1 MTGTHLLGPKDYRH
15 HALRLSGLGALVN
28 EDGTELH
35 LGQPRVTSTH
45 TCAAYDI
52 CILGKAQ
59 TSGHMWKSEDNFL
72 ETVPGPV
79 IELRSLFIVGKPLT
93 FKGIQSYLKQ
103 GLTIKL
109 RVFLT

>member
-59 TSGHMWKSEDNFL
+59 TSGHMCLPHHS
-72 ETVPGPV
+72 
-79 IELRSLFIVGKPLT
+79 
-93 FKGIQSYLKQ
+93 
-103 GLTIKL
+103 
-109 RVFLT
+109 